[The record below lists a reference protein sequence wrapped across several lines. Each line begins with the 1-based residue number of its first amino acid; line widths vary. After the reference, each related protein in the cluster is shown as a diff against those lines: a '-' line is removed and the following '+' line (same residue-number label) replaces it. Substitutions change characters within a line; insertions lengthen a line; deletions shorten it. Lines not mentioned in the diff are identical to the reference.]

1 MSPTLSPVR
10 ALPRLRKL
18 QGLKLYALACG
29 FLTLAL
35 VFTIIGTL
43 FIQSLPVLTA
53 DNTHLIGTHWN
64 PSKGQFGIL
73 PMLFGS
79 LFVMIIAVAFA
90 FPLGLLAAIYIAET
104 RSSKLRRVLK
114 SFLEL
119 LAGIPSIV
127 YGLIGV
133 AYLNIWVAD
142 LFDLQS
148 GRVILTAGI
157 LLGVM
162 ILPTFLTLTE
172 DAISSVA
179 IKFRENAK
187 SLGLYRH
194 EVFFSIILPQA
205 KTGIAGAGLLA
216 LGRALGE
223 TMAVMLVIGS
233 LDRLPKPLL
242 NPLSSGQTITSKL
255 GREVPESAFGSVHFS
270 ALVFMSLIIICL
282 TIALTIFSRY
292 LFRNK
297 DANA

>member
-1 MSPTLSPVR
+1 MSV
-10 ALPRLRKL
+10 ALRQSRRSLGVKNL
-18 QGLKLYALACG
+18 QGLKIYSILCG
-29 FLTLAL
+29 VLSFAII
-35 VFTIIGTL
+35 FTILFTL
-43 FIQSLPVLTA
+43 FTQSAPVIFA
-53 DNTHLIGTHWN
+53 ENTHLLGTDWN
-64 PSKGQFGIL
+64 PDKGQFGIL

-79 LFVMIIAVAFA
+79 LFVMAIAVATA

-104 RSSKLRRVLK
+104 RSSKIRRIIK
-114 SFLEL
+114 SLLEM

-172 DAISSVA
+172 DAISEVPVT
-179 IKFRENAK
+179 FRENAK

-194 EVFFSIILPQA
+194 EVFFRIILPQA

-233 LDRLPKPLL
+233 LDRLPSPLF

-255 GREVPESAFGSVHFS
+255 GREVPESAFGSTHFS
-270 ALVFMSLIIICL
+270 ALVFMSLIIVLITIML
-282 TIALTIFSRY
+282 TISSRY
-292 LFRNK
+292 LFRKKGQNV
-297 DANA
+297 

>member
-1 MSPTLSPVR
+1 M
-10 ALPRLRKL
+10 
-18 QGLKLYALACG
+18 
-29 FLTLAL
+29 
-35 VFTIIGTL
+35 
-43 FIQSLPVLTA
+43 PVLLAEKT
-53 DNTHLIGTHWN
+53 NLIGISWN
-64 PSKGQFGIL
+64 PGKGEFGIL

-79 LFVMIIAVAFA
+79 IFVMMIAVTVA

-104 RSSKLRRVLK
+104 KSSKFRRILK
-114 SFLEL
+114 SLLEL

-133 AYLNIWVAD
+133 AYLNVWIAD

-148 GRVILTAGI
+148 GRIILTAGI

-172 DAISSVA
+172 DAISAVPV
-179 IKFRENAK
+179 KFRENAK

-194 EVFFSIILPQA
+194 EVFLSVILPQA

-233 LDRLPKPLL
+233 LDRLPKPLF

-270 ALVFMSLIIICL
+270 ALVFMSLIIVCV
-282 TIALTIFSRY
+282 TITLTIFSRY
-292 LFRNK
+292 LFRQK
-297 DANA
+297 VGDV

>member
-1 MSPTLSPVR
+1 MSV
-10 ALPRLRKL
+10 ALRQSRRSLGVKNL
-18 QGLKLYALACG
+18 QGLKIYSILCG
-29 FLTLAL
+29 VLSFAIIFTILLTL
-35 VFTIIGTL
+35 FT
-43 FIQSLPVLTA
+43 QSAPVIFA
-53 DNTHLIGTHWN
+53 ENTHLLGTDWN
-64 PSKGQFGIL
+64 PDKGQFGIL

-79 LFVMIIAVAFA
+79 LFVMAIAVATA

-104 RSSKLRRVLK
+104 RSSKIRRIIK
-114 SFLEL
+114 SLLEM

-172 DAISSVA
+172 DAISEVPVT
-179 IKFRENAK
+179 FRENAK

-194 EVFFSIILPQA
+194 EVFFRIILPQA

-233 LDRLPKPLL
+233 LDRLPSPLF

-255 GREVPESAFGSVHFS
+255 GREVPESAFGSTHFS
-270 ALVFMSLIIICL
+270 ALVFMSLIIVLITIML
-282 TIALTIFSRY
+282 TISSRY
-292 LFRNK
+292 LFRKKGQNV
-297 DANA
+297 

>member
-1 MSPTLSPVR
+1 MSV
-10 ALPRLRKL
+10 ALRQSRRSLGVKNL
-18 QGLKLYALACG
+18 QGLKIYSILCG
-29 FLTLAL
+29 VLSFAII
-35 VFTIIGTL
+35 FTILFTL
-43 FIQSLPVLTA
+43 FTQSAPVIFA
-53 DNTHLIGTHWN
+53 ENTHLLGTDWN
-64 PSKGQFGIL
+64 PDKGQFGIL

-79 LFVMIIAVAFA
+79 LFVMAIAVATA

-104 RSSKLRRVLK
+104 RSSKIRRIIK
-114 SFLEL
+114 SLLEM

-172 DAISSVA
+172 DAISEVPVT
-179 IKFRENAK
+179 FRENAK

-194 EVFFSIILPQA
+194 EVFFRIILPQA

-233 LDRLPKPLL
+233 LDRLPSPLF

-255 GREVPESAFGSVHFS
+255 GREVPESAFGSTHFS
-270 ALVFMSLIIICL
+270 ALVFMSLIIVLITIIL
-282 TIALTIFSRY
+282 TISSHY
-292 LFRNK
+292 LFRKKGQNV
-297 DANA
+297 

>member
-1 MSPTLSPVR
+1 MSPVR

-29 FLTLAL
+29 FITLTL
-35 VFTIIGTL
+35 VFTIIATL

-64 PSKGQFGIL
+64 PGKGQFGIL

-79 LFVMIIAVAFA
+79 LFVMVIAVAFA

-104 RSSKLRRVLK
+104 RSSKLRRALK

-148 GRVILTAGI
+148 GRVILTAGL
-157 LLGVM
+157 LLGAM

-270 ALVFMSLIIICL
+270 ALVFMSLIIVCL
-282 TIALTIFSRY
+282 TITLTILSRY